1 MNHPQRVADRTQ
13 HVEIVEGRFYLDG
26 EEITEEDA
34 KELLGDDFPTAP
46 DAPSATDRNPEA
58 PAGSDGQENVLGR
71 LRAGYAAGQGE
82 RRKTI
87 EIAPARYDG
96 LAAEFKPINWELRRK
111 LIRRANR
118 QGESGYEADLRIN
131 AACMADACVSML
143 FRPAPGADY
152 VQLHTLVEKYR
163 GGEVI
168 RFDSR
173 LADILGM
180 ELIGGESG
188 ADICRLLF
196 GDSGIFD
203 AHYMTLNGWSLDAFD
218 ISDDEDED
226 EGGDR
231 PT

>member
-1 MNHPQRVADRTQ
+1 MNDQNRVDPTLQ
-13 HVEIVEGRFYLDG
+13 
-26 EEITEEDA
+26 
-34 KELLGDDFPTAP
+34 DDDPSQ
-46 DAPSATDRNPEA
+46 DPSADAGGAAQMAPEA
-58 PAGSDGQENVLGR
+58 PVGDNGLGSVEDR

-96 LAAEFKPINWELRRK
+96 LAAEFKPIDWELRRK

-118 QGESGYEADLRIN
+118 QGESGYEADSRIN
-131 AACMADACVSML
+131 SACMADACVSMM

-152 VQLHTLVEKYR
+152 VQLHTLVEKYLA
-163 GGEVI
+163 GEPI

-180 ELIGGESG
+180 ELIGGESE
-188 ADICRLLF
+188 ADVCRLLF

-218 ISDDEDED
+218 ISDDEEED

>member
-1 MNHPQRVADRTQ
+1 MSDKQEGLPTLECID
-13 HVEIVEGRFYLDG
+13 GRFYKDG
-26 EEITEEDA
+26 VEVSKEEAIADGWEEDF
-34 KELLGDDFPTAP
+34 KEPA
-46 DAPSATDRNPEA
+46 DAANGAETNSES
-58 PAGSDGQENVLGR
+58 PAGSDGPENVLGR

-131 AACMADACVSML
+131 AACMAAACVSML

-163 GGEVI
+163 GGEPV
-168 RFDSR
+168 RFDAR

-180 ELIGGESG
+180 ELIGGESE
-188 ADICRLLF
+188 ADICRLVF

-218 ISDDEDED
+218 ISDDEEED

>member
-1 MNHPQRVADRTQ
+1 MNTQ
-13 HVEIVEGRFYLDG
+13 PGEDPTLEFDAPT
-26 EEITEEDA
+26 EEIAEE
-34 KELLGDDFPTAP
+34 
-46 DAPSATDRNPEA
+46 APSAPPAAPEA
-58 PAGSDGQENVLGR
+58 QENGSAPESVLGR
-71 LRAGYAAGQGE
+71 LRAGYAAGQGD

-111 LIRRANR
+111 LIRRASR

-152 VQLHTLVEKYR
+152 VQLHTLVDKYR
-163 GGEVI
+163 AGEPI
-168 RFDSR
+168 CFDSR

-180 ELIGGESG
+180 ELIGGESE
-188 ADICRLLF
+188 ADICRLVF

-218 ISDDEDED
+218 ISDDEEED

>member
-1 MNHPQRVADRTQ
+1 MNAQPGEDPTLEQEAATLEEETFPQPPSEPLEPPNGSGDA
-13 HVEIVEGRFYLDG
+13 
-26 EEITEEDA
+26 EDA
-34 KELLGDDFPTAP
+34 
-46 DAPSATDRNPEA
+46 S
-58 PAGSDGQENVLGR
+58 SVLGR

-111 LIRRANR
+111 LIRRATR
-118 QGESGYEADLRIN
+118 QGETGYEADLRIN
-131 AACMADACVSML
+131 AACMADACVSMM

-152 VQLHTLVEKYR
+152 VELHTLVDKYSS
-163 GGEVI
+163 GEPI

-180 ELIGGESG
+180 ELIGGESE
-188 ADICRLLF
+188 ADICRLVF

-218 ISDDEDED
+218 ISDDEEED